1 MSGAESLTT
10 ASQPDLRVLV
20 VGRDDIERTLRRD
33 PALELLRAR
42 SGTDAIGELGLARH
56 DDAGAPM
63 CVLVAPGAIADGDL
77 GAWLRAMRSIDPEA
91 RFVSLGEAQ
100 RLGFDGQ
107 ILPGEGADAL
117 RRLTN
122 DPAPAPAPEPA
133 GGAQPGSLESG
144 EPLAQPASSGTRP
157 TALPETSLVEASLRG
172 EGVLERAMAILRSR
186 PGLANLEY
194 VDGERVPPADGRAV
208 QQVARH
214 GARFGWLVGD
224 EAAAEAISAGA
235 AWLAPWLA
243 LDAQRR
249 QLQEAAF
256 TDELT
261 GAWNRRYFMRF
272 LDRAL
277 ETARRERRDVTLM
290 VYDIDDFKRFNDAF
304 GHAAGDEIL
313 CETTRLLR
321 SVIRP
326 SDRVCRIGGDEFAVI
341 FDDPAG
347 PRAGEGRHPTSIA
360 GIAERFQRQVCTHRF
375 PKLGAEAEGTL
386 TISGGMATFPW
397 DGHDAASL
405 LERADQFALESKRQG
420 KNVITLG
427 PGAERVC
434 RVQFGNRSEKRP

>member
-1 MSGAESLTT
+1 MNSAGSLS
-10 ASQPDLRVLV
+10 APAQPDLRVLI
-20 VGRDDIERTLRRD
+20 VGRDDIERSLRRD

-56 DDAGAPM
+56 DHAGAPM
-63 CVLVAPGAIADGDL
+63 CVLLAPGAVEEGGLDG
-77 GAWLRAMRSIDPEA
+77 WLDAMRGIDPDA
-91 RFVSLGEAQ
+91 RFVSLGGASHP
-100 RLGFDGQ
+100 GFDGR
-107 ILPGEGADAL
+107 IEVGEGADAL
-117 RRLTN
+117 RRIVN
-122 DPAPAPAPEPA
+122 APPAASAPEADSAPSPS
-133 GGAQPGSLESG
+133 QETESP
-144 EPLAQPASSGTRP
+144 ELPD
-157 TALPETSLVEASLRG
+157 TALVEASLRG
-172 EGVLERAMAILRSR
+172 ERVLERALAILRRR
-186 PGLANLEY
+186 PGLASVAYLDAEQA
-194 VDGERVPPADGRAV
+194 PPADGRIATPV
-208 QQVARH
+208 VRH
-214 GARFGWLVGD
+214 EARFGWLVGPA
-224 EAAAEAISAGA
+224 EREGAIAEAA

-243 LDAQRR
+243 LEAQRR

-277 ETARRERRDVTLM
+277 DTARRERRDVTLM
-290 VYDIDDFKRFNDAF
+290 VYDIDDFKQYNDAF
-304 GHAAGDEIL
+304 GHAAGDAIL

-326 SDRVCRIGGDEFAVI
+326 TDRVCRIGGDEFAVI

-360 GIAERFQRQVCTHRF
+360 GIAERFQRQVCAHRF
-375 PKLGAEAEGTL
+375 PKLGAEAQGTL

-397 DGHDAASL
+397 DGHDAVSL
-405 LERADQFALESKRQG
+405 LERADQLSLESKRQG

-434 RVQFGNRSEKRP
+434 RVQFGDRSENRP